1 LPAGRLDLDTTLLRS
16 FAAVAGTH
24 SFTRAAAL
32 VGRTQPAVTL
42 QIARLEALLG
52 VKLLTRSSREV
63 ALTAAG
69 AALLPVARE
78 VLGLLD
84 AVPAGLGAA
93 AEAGDVRFGSPED
106 FATLY
111 LPDILARFV
120 QTHPRVHLTTHC
132 ELTVRLIEGM
142 REGAYDL
149 AVIKQDPRALP
160 PGARPL
166 WWRERLVWTA
176 GSEAPRPPATGPLPL
191 ALSPEPCV
199 YRSAAIRALEAA
211 GRAWSVVYTSP
222 SLAGTA
228 AAVRAGLGITV
239 LPRRLMPP
247 GLAALPRSAGLP
259 ALPDTAICLLVR
271 PGAPPAAEAL
281 ARLVEERLSH

>member
-1 LPAGRLDLDTTLLRS
+1 MPGRRLGLDTTLLRS
-16 FAAVAGTH
+16 FAAVAGAR

-42 QIARLEALLG
+42 QIARLESLLG
-52 VKLLTRSSREV
+52 TKLLTRTSRE
-63 ALTAAG
+63 ATLTPAG

-84 AVPAGLGAA
+84 SVPAGLGAA
-93 AEAGDVRFGSPED
+93 AEAGDLRFGSPED

-120 QTHPRVHLTTHC
+120 ETHPRVHLTTHC
-132 ELTVRLIEGM
+132 EPTVRLVEGM

-149 AVIKQDPRALP
+149 AVIKQDPQALP

-166 WWRERLVWTA
+166 WWREKLVWAA
-176 GSEAPRPPATGPLPL
+176 GSEVARPSTAGPLSL
-191 ALSPEPCV
+191 VLSPEPCV

-211 GRAWSVVYTSP
+211 GRPWRVVYTSP
-222 SLAGTA
+222 SLVG
-228 AAVRAGLGITV
+228 
-239 LPRRLMPP
+239 
-247 GLAALPRSAGLP
+247 AALHLK
-259 ALPDTAICLLVR
+259 
-271 PGAPPAAEAL
+271 
-281 ARLVEERLSH
+281 